1 MSSIFMK
8 DQVYNPFLKI
18 HELLKELNLDDFNA
32 IIIDFHRETT
42 SEVYAM

>member
-1 MSSIFMK
+1 MK

-18 HELLKELNLDDFNA
+18 HEFLKDLNLDDFNA

-42 SEVYAM
+42 SEIYAM